1 MKKPSLPRNVWVM
14 TVASF
19 LTDVSSDMVNNLVPL
34 FLANALGAVDQPVV
48 IEVLEGGADGHLA
61 LAVHR
66 ERLA

>member
-1 MKKPSLPRNVWVM
+1 MLFPALPFLPAPFPLSPRNPHHEKSPSLPRNVWVM

-34 FLANALGAVDQPVV
+34 F
-48 IEVLEGGADGHLA
+48 GGTRSARG
-61 LAVHR
+61 R